1 MSGILAAA
9 PARVLIAHDNRPSC
23 PGLLEAALAGA
34 NIGCG
39 DGGNGQVACSL
50 GEQTTPCLHWAV
62 MEHGG
67 EIPEDGLAA
76 AYIEDLAAGFATML
90 EGAPPSAAAADEVTC
105 CERLHVCN
113 S

>member
-1 MSGILAAA
+1 MSGYLAAV
-9 PARVLIAHDNRPSC
+9 PARVLVAHDNRPSC

-34 NIGCG
+34 NIGCDSG
-39 DGGNGQVACSL
+39 DGGEVAYSL

-90 EGAPPSAAAADEVTC
+90 DGAPPSAAAADEVPC
-105 CERLHVCN
+105 CDRLHV
-113 S
+113 